1 MSLYETNVSALSLV
15 NPFYASSLAQAAA
28 ELPYEVFMDQENLE
42 SLNLVHTKTF
52 QPLYAS
58 KPQDVI
64 HEQIQTYARF
74 QEYPYL
80 YFFGLGN
87 GILLKHLL
95 TNEKHQRIVVI
106 EPDPCIV
113 YVVLHLVDF
122 SMELKSGRLV
132 LLSSNQLNFP
142 TIAALFSAFQTQRYA
157 KVYDLHIMSSFYE
170 NYAELIQQSNRLFI
184 ESLHHT
190 IQAVGNDA
198 HDALIGM
205 EQHFMNLPLMLSTP
219 PLLDFFKKAMITKVA
234 VLAST
239 GPSLAK
245 QLPLLK
251 KIAPYVTIF
260 AVDASFPV
268 LTRYGIKPDVVVS
281 MERIPLTGRFFKDTP
296 KEAFEGVIF
305 ALSSLQHPEVVDNIK
320 AGTMMMCMR
329 PFGYMMATGAPQW
342 GYAGI
347 GMSAANKAYELI
359 YHSHFK
365 TCVLIG
371 QDLAYG
377 DDGMSHSS
385 GHLFGANEVK
395 QKESDSFVERYG
407 GGGMVRTTTVW
418 NWFRQFFE
426 KDIAETKHRMETINA
441 TEGGARIAGAI
452 ELPFEE
458 VVASRVDQTS
468 PKIPIS
474 LKPMPE
480 KELVKVKKTV
490 AASLQR
496 MEQYL
501 HKQRVRIEALFLEVA
516 KVCEVF
522 EKGEN
527 VSLET
532 LRHLEKEIHT
542 FRKVTQE
549 EFFQQIIWH
558 VAQSMLLVQ
567 EMALAVIEVKVP
579 QNEEEA
585 YEKMCIWL
593 QANRAWLFTLA
604 GCIDAIQTA
613 MKRKGEHYPRGHK
626 EGKV

>member
-52 QPLYAS
+52 QPLYSS

-95 TNEKHQRIVVI
+95 TNAKHQRIVVI

-142 TIAALFSAFQTQRYA
+142 TIATLFSAFQTQRYA

-365 TCVLIG
+365 TCVLLG

-458 VVASRVDQTS
+458 VVASRVEQTR

>member
-15 NPFYASSLAQAAA
+15 NPFYASSLTQAAA
-28 ELPYEVFMDQENLE
+28 ELPYEVFMDHENLE

-52 QPLYAS
+52 QPLYAT
-58 KPQDVI
+58 KPQEVI
-64 HEQIQTYARF
+64 CEQIQTYARF

-95 TNEKHQRIVVI
+95 TNAKHQRIVVI
-106 EPDPCIV
+106 EPDPCII
-113 YVVLHLVDF
+113 YVAFHLVDF

-132 LLSSNQLNFP
+132 LLSSQQLNFP

-365 TCVLIG
+365 TCVLLG

-385 GHLFGANEVK
+385 GHLFGSDEVK

-458 VVASRVDQTS
+458 VVASRVDQTR

-532 LRHLEKEIHT
+532 LRYLEKEIHT

-604 GCIDAIQTA
+604 GCIDAIQIA